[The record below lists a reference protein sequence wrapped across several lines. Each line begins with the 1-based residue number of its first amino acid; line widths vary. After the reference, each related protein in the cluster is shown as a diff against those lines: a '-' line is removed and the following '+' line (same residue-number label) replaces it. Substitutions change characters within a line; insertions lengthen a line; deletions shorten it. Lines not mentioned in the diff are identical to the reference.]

1 MFGKKTLEN
10 GTTPQEKGHGNS
22 VEQDARL
29 LYDMIVAML
38 GADGLVLR
46 AAKVEAL
53 DLLASEQLAERV
65 LGMERVIYQ
74 DPTLEKLPKSKEISQ
89 KLEALSLA
97 LADQWARQA
106 TEENINQLVQQRM
119 ADKQDEYVREM
130 KEQILKEQGG
140 PENPHTMR
148 QLLQL
153 EKMEHEG
160 IGAHFHE
167 KQRPQHLEEIVGQEQ
182 AVNAL
187 LAKIAN
193 PYPQHVLLYGPPG
206 VGKTSAARL
215 VLEEAKR
222 REHTPFH
229 KDAPFVET
237 DGNTL
242 RWDPRDATNPL
253 IGSVHDPIY
262 QGARRDLADSGIP
275 EPKLG
280 LVSQANGGVLFIDE
294 IGEMDSYLLN
304 KLLKVLEDKRVYF
317 ESSYFDANDP
327 AVPQYIKQLFAEGA
341 PADFILIGATTRS
354 PEEINPA
361 IRSRCSEVYFQP
373 LTPSQVAQAVLLA
386 AARLEIHC
394 PPEVAELIASYTREG
409 RKAVGLLTDAYG
421 AALSRSEGK
430 AVLLTPNDVKT
441 VAQAARLSPFLQP
454 LAKDGYEQGKIFG
467 LGVYGYLGSVLE
479 IEAVVLPASQKG
491 KGALRFNETAGSM
504 AKDAVFNSASVLKR
518 LTGQQ
523 IEDYDIHVN
532 VIGGGNIDGP
542 SAGLACTLA
551 LYSAIT
557 GKGLKQNI
565 AVTGEIALSGKV
577 KPVGGI
583 SEKIYGARQAG
594 MAQVLIPIE
603 NTADIPVGLTDIAVQ
618 PVQTVEEALTY
629 MIEQ

>member
-1 MFGKKTLEN
+1 MAQPLKKKDMETALN
-10 GTTPQEKGHGNS
+10 RML
-22 VEQDARL
+22 RL

-38 GADGLVLR
+38 GADRLVLR

-242 RWDPRDATNPL
+242 RWRSTRCYKSADWF
-253 IGSVHDPIY
+253 
-262 QGARRDLADSGIP
+262 GA
-275 EPKLG
+275 
-280 LVSQANGGVLFIDE
+280 
-294 IGEMDSYLLN
+294 
-304 KLLKVLEDKRVYF
+304 
-317 ESSYFDANDP
+317 
-327 AVPQYIKQLFAEGA
+327 
-341 PADFILIGATTRS
+341 
-354 PEEINPA
+354 
-361 IRSRCSEVYFQP
+361 
-373 LTPSQVAQAVLLA
+373 
-386 AARLEIHC
+386 
-394 PPEVAELIASYTREG
+394 
-409 RKAVGLLTDAYG
+409 
-421 AALSRSEGK
+421 
-430 AVLLTPNDVKT
+430 
-441 VAQAARLSPFLQP
+441 
-454 LAKDGYEQGKIFG
+454 
-467 LGVYGYLGSVLE
+467 
-479 IEAVVLPASQKG
+479 
-491 KGALRFNETAGSM
+491 
-504 AKDAVFNSASVLKR
+504 
-518 LTGQQ
+518 
-523 IEDYDIHVN
+523 
-532 VIGGGNIDGP
+532 
-542 SAGLACTLA
+542 
-551 LYSAIT
+551 
-557 GKGLKQNI
+557 
-565 AVTGEIALSGKV
+565 
-577 KPVGGI
+577 
-583 SEKIYGARQAG
+583 
-594 MAQVLIPIE
+594 
-603 NTADIPVGLTDIAVQ
+603 
-618 PVQTVEEALTY
+618 
-629 MIEQ
+629 